1 MSSQF
6 TKAEQVEELVIIGAG
21 PAGLAAAKSAAP
33 YLKQIILIDNNPNAG
48 GQYWRHLS
56 EQWPSRDVAHFD
68 LESGLTE
75 ISAVQQLANVQIWS
89 DTQVWNAQ
97 YLYQS
102 QYQNGLITLRII
114 QNGVE
119 KTLLCKKLIVATGAY
134 DRTLPFPGWDTP
146 GVMTC
151 GGAQALLKGQGVI
164 AGKKIVVAGSGV
176 FILPVAS
183 GLLRAGAKVIEVLEA
198 NSGRIFNLRAIKLA
212 VNFSKLKEAWSY
224 LSSILR
230 AGIKP
235 KFREAV
241 VAAHANSAGELVSVT
256 IAKLDRNWNIKKIRT
271 VECDLLA
278 VGYGF
283 TTDPG
288 LIAALGVEMK
298 VDIDTNVIVKVNR
311 NLQTSIP
318 NIFAAGELTGIGGK
332 DLAQIEGRIA
342 GLAAAGANIPRSLRR
357 KLRRALSFAKTL
369 KKFYPIKNGW
379 MNWADANTV
388 ICRCEEVTLSTLQY
402 SVNELGATDSRTAK
416 LLSRC
421 GMGLCQGRICSRS
434 VVDLVAAQLNQT
446 PSDKDRIGT
455 AKREVITPISLGVLA
470 KDK

>member
-1 MSSQF
+1 MSNSENEKMQ
-6 TKAEQVEELVIIGAG
+6 AAELVIIGAG

-33 YLKQIILIDNNPNAG
+33 YLNKIILIDNNPKPG

-56 EQWPSRDVAHFD
+56 DEWQSRAVAHFD
-68 LESGLTE
+68 LESGLAE
-75 ISAVQQLANVQIWS
+75 IASVNQLSNVEIWS
-89 DTQVWNAQ
+89 DAQVWNAQ
-97 YLYQS
+97 Y
-102 QYQNGLITLRII
+102 QNEQIFLRIL

-119 KTLLCKKLIVATGAY
+119 KELLCKKLIVATGAY

-183 GLLRAGAKVIEVLEA
+183 GLINAGAKVVEVLQA
-198 NSGRIFNLRAIKLA
+198 NSGTIFNLRAIKLA
-212 VNFSKLKEAWSY
+212 LNFAKLTEAWSY
-224 LSSILR
+224 LSIILK
-230 AGIKP
+230 AGLKP
-235 KFREAV
+235 KFKEAV
-241 VAAHANSAGELVSVT
+241 IAAQSNANGELVSVT
-256 IAKLDRNWNIKKIRT
+256 IAKLDKNWNAKKVRT

-298 VDIDTNVIVKVNR
+298 VDIDTNVIVKVNK
-311 NLQTSIP
+311 NQQTTLP
-318 NIFAAGELTGIGGK
+318 NVYAAGELTGIGGK
-332 DLAQIEGRIA
+332 DLSQIEGKIA
-342 GLAAAGANIPRSLRR
+342 GLAVAGTKIPKSLRR
-357 KLRRALSFAKTL
+357 KLKRATSFANTL
-369 KKFYPIKNGW
+369 KRIYPIKSGW
-379 MNWADANTV
+379 MNWSDSNTV
-388 ICRCEEVTLSTLQY
+388 ICRCEEVTLSTLQNAV
-402 SVNELGATDSRTAK
+402 SELGASDSRTAK
-416 LLSRC
+416 LLTRC

-434 VVDLVAAQLNQT
+434 VVDLVAAQLNKS

-470 KDK
+470 KGK